1 MVEKARED
9 LASIDAA
16 RKKLAV
22 GPQSPAALRQLCSAG
37 SLASTFLDQL
47 IAVLEDGSADNAPL
61 AVKDALRYYS
71 TFQTSRSAE
80 NSALLVWS
88 FLLQSQKGQP
98 LCAPSVLP
106 RQEL

>member
-1 MVEKARED
+1 MHSRLVPA
-9 LASIDAA
+9 L
-16 RKKLAV
+16 LF
-22 GPQSPAALRQLCSAG
+22 AALFAFAFAP
-37 SLASTFLDQL
+37 LA
-47 IAVLEDGSADNAPL
+47 ANAPL

-88 FLLQSQKGQP
+88 VLLQSQKGQP